1 MVFAV
6 WPRPSGGA
14 QGTVIGHGCLPPTPR
29 ACSLAWEIQLSVT
42 AQAGVSGVSQAVS
55 SQCKGMAEA
64 EAGSP
69 GEADCKPSRG
79 NGSSLLAVMLVPGL
93 QLPAASDP
101 HLPFTTETP
110 FPGTLEFPVPLT
122 LACFT
127 SRQIILSSM
136 YILTHF
142 PKGEYVLHEDMDFVC
157 GHIPSAQGQRMLKN
171 KPRLSRKPRML
182 LFDKR
187 SKSC

>member
-101 HLPFTTETP
+101 HLPFIASILIL
-110 FPGTLEFPVPLT
+110 PGRPYMWCMGFGGWLCSWRPGRGQEGDSGQPAL
-122 LACFT
+122 C
-127 SRQIILSSM
+127 SS
-136 YILTHF
+136 
-142 PKGEYVLHEDMDFVC
+142 DC
-157 GHIPSAQGQRMLKN
+157 
-171 KPRLSRKPRML
+171 LSRAQRIQG
-182 LFDKR
+182 
-187 SKSC
+187 